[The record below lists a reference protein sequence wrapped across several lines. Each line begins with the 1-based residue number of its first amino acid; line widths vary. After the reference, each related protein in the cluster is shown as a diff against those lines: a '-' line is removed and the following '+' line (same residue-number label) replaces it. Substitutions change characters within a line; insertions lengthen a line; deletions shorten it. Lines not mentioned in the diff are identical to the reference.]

1 MARSALKFDDA
12 TYAALLAAA
21 RDADA
26 AHPHDNP
33 AFLDA
38 FFLKAWKVTHRI
50 YGAQTYLRFIA
61 QAGVTRRPSAGTVQ
75 KAIARARAVY
85 EVPAVP
91 PPGSP
96 LSGGQ
101 SAWAQ
106 KLEQNQANAL
116 TLFHTIPGAHNPA
129 TDAAIDAADAQRRVR
144 DLERENLELRARL
157 VQMTVAAAYAHE
169 ALTIFAPQAIFSKS
183 SVFRRVRASDARGKT
198 TALLRRRGFE
208 TVRHRGVVCR
218 FSGRWT
224 PRSRMC

>member
-38 FFLKAWKVTHRI
+38 FFVEAWKVTHRI

-61 QAGVTRRPSAGTVQ
+61 QAGVTRRPSASTVQ
-75 KAIARARAVY
+75 KAIVRARAVY

-91 PPGSP
+91 SLGSL
-96 LSGGQ
+96 LSAGQ
-101 SAWAQ
+101 SAWVQ
-106 KLEQNQANAL
+106 KLEQNLASAL

-129 TDAAIDAADAQRRVR
+129 TDAVIDAADAMRRVQ

-157 VQMTVAAAYAHE
+157 AQMTVAAAYARE
-169 ALTIFAPQAIFSKS
+169 ALTVFAPQAIQQ
-183 SVFRRVRASDARGKT
+183 VVGAQG
-198 TALLRRRGFE
+198 
-208 TVRHRGVVCR
+208 HQGV
-218 FSGRWT
+218 
-224 PRSRMC
+224 